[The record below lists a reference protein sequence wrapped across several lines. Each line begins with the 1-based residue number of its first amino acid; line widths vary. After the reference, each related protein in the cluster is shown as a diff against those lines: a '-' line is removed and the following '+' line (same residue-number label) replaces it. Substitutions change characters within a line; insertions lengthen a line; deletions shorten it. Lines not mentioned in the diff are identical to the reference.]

1 MVHGPPSIW
10 GKTTLGLSKN
20 LGENHGKKKTMVYHH
35 MSRQFLLKLLLD
47 GHAVNELAT

>member
-20 LGENHGKKKTMVYHH
+20 LGENHGKKKNNGLSSHVQTVPI
-35 MSRQFLLKLLLD
+35 K
-47 GHAVNELAT
+47 AAA

>member
-1 MVHGPPSIW
+1 
-10 GKTTLGLSKN
+10 
-20 LGENHGKKKTMVYHH
+20 LGENNAGVVQKFRGKPWKKKKTMVYHH